1 MQKQRDLGYK
11 WKDISYLPKDQ
22 GEDKRYR
29 RSITIAPE
37 NSKTGVGRKIVAP
50 VGEQFERIKKSKSI
64 GVECGKEDYVS
75 TYCQNKK
82 R

>member
-1 MQKQRDLGYK
+1 M
-11 WKDISYLPKDQ
+11 PKDQ

-50 VGEQFERIKKSKSI
+50 VGEQFERIKKIYKSI
-64 GVECGKEDYVS
+64 GVECGKDDVFQH
-75 TYCQNKK
+75 TAKTRRGKNIVRATLMKNG
-82 R
+82 